1 MKAMVINEFGG
12 SEQFTQNDI
21 AEPSVKAGHVIVR
34 ISASSVNTIDMMI
47 RQSGADLPFAPQL
60 PGVLG
65 MDFAG
70 TVEAVGEGVTDY
82 KVGDE
87 VYGCA
92 GGLGD
97 LQGSLAEKML
107 AEVGP
112 VAHLSPQ

>member
-12 SEQFTQNDI
+12 TEQFTQSDI
-21 AEPSVKAGHVIVR
+21 AKPTIKAGHVIVR
-34 ISASSVNTIDMMI
+34 VAASSVNTIDMMI

-70 TVEAVGEGVTDY
+70 TIEAVGEDVTEY

-92 GGLGD
+92 RWSWRFTRGTC
-97 LQGSLAEKML
+97 
-107 AEVGP
+107 
-112 VAHLSPQ
+112 